1 MMIKPFRQ
9 FVHLLGIA
17 ALTALFI
24 GNYIAIAGEID
35 PLQVKFAQERRAGY
49 RDMIPLAGAPDA
61 VAEVRSVEIPAA
73 GPERKI
79 PARLYVPQG
88 ADGVKPLPIVMFVHG
103 GGYISGDLDTH
114 DVMVRAIANGT
125 KALVL
130 AVDYRLAPEH
140 PFPAGLEDVYA
151 SLQWVTTHAG
161 EIGADADH
169 IAICGDSAGANLAA
183 AATLLSRDRGGPKI
197 AAQWLMY
204 ATLSNKMD
212 TKSWKQLGEAHFP
225 TRPIMLRFIES
236 YLPAGLDRNAPFAAP
251 LSADH
256 RNLPPALLQVGE
268 LDPLLDE
275 SIDYAQALRKSGV
288 EATAVVYKGVGHGFI
303 QYYKSQ
309 ERNPKGE
316 GAEALQAGT
325 AFLRQ
330 QLRAGE

>member
-1 MMIKPFRQ
+1 MSKPFRQ
-9 FVHLLGIA
+9 FARFIGLA
-17 ALTALFI
+17 ALATLFI
-24 GNYIAIAGEID
+24 GNHLAIAGEVD
-35 PLQVKFAQERRAGY
+35 PLQVRFAQERRAGY

-61 VAEVRSVEIPAA
+61 VAEVRAIEIPAA

-88 ADGVKPLPIVMFVHG
+88 ADGIKPLPIVMFVHG

-114 DVMVRAIANGT
+114 DVMVRAMANGA

-151 SLQWVTTHAG
+151 SLQWVATHAG
-161 EIGADADH
+161 EIGADASR
-169 IAICGDSAGANLAA
+169 IAISGDSAGANLAA
-183 AATLLSRDRGGPKI
+183 AATLLSRDRDGPKI

-204 ATLSNKMD
+204 ATLSNTMD
-212 TKSWKQLGEAHFP
+212 TDSWKQLGDARFP

-236 YLPAGLDRNAPFAAP
+236 YLPAGTDRNAPLTAP

-256 RNLPPALLQVGE
+256 RDLPPALLQVGE
-268 LDPLLDE
+268 LDPLRDE
-275 SIDYAQALRKSGV
+275 SIDYAQALQKSGA
-288 EATAVVYKGVGHGFI
+288 EARAVVYKGVGHGFI
-303 QYYKSQ
+303 QYYKNP
-309 ERNPKGE
+309 ERNPQGE
-316 GAEALQAGT
+316 GAEAMQAGT

-330 QLRAGE
+330 QLHARK